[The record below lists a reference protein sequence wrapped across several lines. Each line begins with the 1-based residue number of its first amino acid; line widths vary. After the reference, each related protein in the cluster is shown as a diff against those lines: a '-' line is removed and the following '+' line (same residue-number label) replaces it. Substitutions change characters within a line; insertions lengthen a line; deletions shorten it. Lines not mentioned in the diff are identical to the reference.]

1 MKRFEYKTVVAVLRS
16 ERKLNQWGYE
26 GWELVA
32 VDNSVFYLKREIN
45 D

>member
-1 MKRFEYKTVVAVLRS
+1 MKRFEYKTVTAFLRS
-16 ERKLNQWGYE
+16 EKKLNQWGYE

-32 VDNSVFYLKREIN
+32 VENGIFYLKREIT

>member
-1 MKRFEYKTVVAVLRS
+1 MKRFEYKTIYALFRQ

-32 VDNSVFYLKREIN
+32 VDGGKMYLKREVK